1 MTALDK
7 VGLRLSLSVAFSIKL
22 LSKKYFFN
30 VVQWTPANAP
40 SVGQNYL
47 IVLITFSIFDVG
59 ISGKTDSHALDVS

>member
-7 VGLRLSLSVAFSIKL
+7 VGLRLSLSAAFSIKL

-30 VVQWTPANAP
+30 VVLWTP
-40 SVGQNYL
+40 VGQNYL